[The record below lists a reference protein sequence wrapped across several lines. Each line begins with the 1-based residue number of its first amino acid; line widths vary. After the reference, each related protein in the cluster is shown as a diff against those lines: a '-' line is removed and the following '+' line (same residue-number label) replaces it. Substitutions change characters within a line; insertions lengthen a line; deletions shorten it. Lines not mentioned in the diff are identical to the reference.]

1 MRKVKKS
8 ILMGALALTVLIPSA
23 AFAATSGTS
32 TNTSTPSTN
41 QSKYGAHNWQHKP
54 GNRSFMNADEIKT
67 LADKYT
73 PELSAQFQQVFD
85 SMKTNAPHKSF
96 PALDAATKQKLD
108 AIHQQLKDGKITKEQ
123 AQQQMAQLGIKMPL
137 REGHGH
143 GPGMGANLD
152 AATKQKLDDIRQQV
166 KDGKITKEQAQQE
179 IAKLGIKFPQRAG
192 HAGKGQKMNKPD
204 GVHEQLGQAVKAND
218 TVKIKALLPQLLT
231 ELQAHMKN
239 QTNSTK

>member
-1 MRKVKKS
+1 
-8 ILMGALALTVLIPSA
+8 MGALALTVLIPSA

-108 AIHQQLKDGKITKEQ
+108 AIHQQLKDGKITKESVEITFNKLKGICYIRSLPEDKRKEYQ
-123 AQQQMAQLGIKMPL
+123 AIGSIKMTMKYKYKRYYDDKWAPIYINRFL
-137 REGHGH
+137 KEGHTL
-143 GPGMGANLD
+143 AEL
-152 AATKQKLDDIRQQV
+152 KE
-166 KDGKITKEQAQQE
+166 ITDNSESYRDWE
-179 IAKLGIKFPQRAG
+179 DSI
-192 HAGKGQKMNKPD
+192 NKY
-204 GVHEQLGQAVKAND
+204 L
-218 TVKIKALLPQLLT
+218 
-231 ELQAHMKN
+231 
-239 QTNSTK
+239 